1 MPREFYLLLCVAC
14 ARAECYGSRLRPAN
28 LINLDVIPSLSKGS
42 YESLQLA
49 ASYITTKRRWFRY
62 ARNPCC
68 LCFTLQRK
76 LQGRQLNDTVGAGAN
91 SISVH

>member
-49 ASYITTKRRWFRY
+49 
-62 ARNPCC
+62 C
-68 LCFTLQRK
+68 
-76 LQGRQLNDTVGAGAN
+76 RQLHYHEKTLVQVRKKSLLLVLHVTAKAAR
-91 SISVH
+91 